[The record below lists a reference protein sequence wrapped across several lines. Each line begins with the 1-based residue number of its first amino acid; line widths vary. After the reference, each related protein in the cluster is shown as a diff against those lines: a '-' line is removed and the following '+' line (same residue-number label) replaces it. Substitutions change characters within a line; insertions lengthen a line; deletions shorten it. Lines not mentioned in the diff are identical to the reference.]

1 MLGGGVCVTHSL
13 RFTSGVTGNL
23 LMASMAVEPSLPHS
37 CEALVG
43 LETWEPHSAGHSV
56 RSGRPE
62 ALPTELSRLGLN
74 ERLLVDLESRFLS
87 NKKIFLKSENPVICS
102 EESETLVIS
111 S

>member
-1 MLGGGVCVTHSL
+1 
-13 RFTSGVTGNL
+13 
-23 LMASMAVEPSLPHS
+23 MAAKLSFPHT

-43 LETWEPHSAGHSV
+43 LKARSYHAATHSV

-102 EESETLVIS
+102 KGSETLVIS

>member
-1 MLGGGVCVTHSL
+1 
-13 RFTSGVTGNL
+13 
-23 LMASMAVEPSLPHS
+23 MAAKLSFPHT
-37 CEALVG
+37 CEVLVG
-43 LETWEPHSAGHSV
+43 LKARSYHAATHSV

-74 ERLLVDLESRFLS
+74 ERLLVDESRFLS

-102 EESETLVIS
+102 KGSETLVIS